1 MRLDKFV
8 CKSTTLNRQQAVL
21 VISAGEVTV
30 NGNAIVDAAV
40 QVHESNCIEF
50 QGERLLPRPFRYILL
65 NKPKSTLCS
74 NVDGDYPSI
83 FNLLN
88 VPNPDEL
95 HIAGRLDAD
104 TTGLVLITDDGR
116 WSFNVFNPKYHC
128 QKVYRVRLRDSI
140 EGEHKGEIDGQLVA
154 RFKQGLQLPGET
166 KLTLPAKLVYVSE
179 REALLTISEGR
190 YHQVKRMFAAVGNR
204 VVGLHRERVGSIE
217 CDVAC
222 GEWRYLSDIEVEG
235 FGFSS
240 LSELDNRR

>member
-8 CKSTTLNRQQAVL
+8 CKSTTLDRQQAVL

-30 NGNAIVDAAV
+30 NGNTIVDATV

-50 QGERLLPRPFRYILL
+50 QGARLKPRPFRYILL
-65 NKPKSTLCS
+65 NKPKNTLCS

-83 FNLLN
+83 FNLLD
-88 VPNPDEL
+88 VEFPHEL

-140 EGEHKGEIDGQLVA
+140 EGECGGMDKQLVT
-154 RFKQGLQLPGET
+154 RFKQGIELSGEI
-166 KLTLPAKLVYVSE
+166 KPTLPAKLVYVGE
-179 REALLTISEGR
+179 QEVLLTISEGR